1 MLFILFLQNI
11 HHTFPTSQLKSS
23 HMKNSK
29 ILKRKRTSGSFS
41 LQNFTT
47 FLHHHSKKASRHSIC
62 LLALIVCIMF
72 LFLEQ
77 TEDFTNPKHNG
88 GAEDA
93 DEPVVQREGINIE
106 HGATKGYDSNLSEY
120 DYRGNAYERVTT
132 LEVKR

>member
-1 MLFILFLQNI
+1 MLFILFLQII

-62 LLALIVCIMF
+62 LLALIICIT
-72 LFLEQ
+72 LLLLEQ
-77 TEDFTNPKHNG
+77 TEDFANPKHNR

-93 DEPVVQREGINIE
+93 DEPVFKREGLYVE
-106 HGATKGYDSNLSEY
+106 HCATKRYDSNLSEH
-120 DYRGNAYERVTT
+120 DYRSDAHE
-132 LEVKR
+132 